1 MHHTREGVGENDAR
15 CVMRS
20 ACGHIDAALLSLAGG
35 TGVLPHLT
43 TAPVHAEPASFV
55 DAFTAS
61 EIARVDRPE
70 SPPPRA

>member
-1 MHHTREGVGENDAR
+1 MHHTREGDDAR

-20 ACGHIDAALLSLAGG
+20 GCGHVDAALLSLAGG
-35 TGVLPHLT
+35 TGVLPHFI
-43 TAPVHAEPASFV
+43 TAAFYPEPSAFV

-61 EIARVDRPE
+61 EIARAERPD